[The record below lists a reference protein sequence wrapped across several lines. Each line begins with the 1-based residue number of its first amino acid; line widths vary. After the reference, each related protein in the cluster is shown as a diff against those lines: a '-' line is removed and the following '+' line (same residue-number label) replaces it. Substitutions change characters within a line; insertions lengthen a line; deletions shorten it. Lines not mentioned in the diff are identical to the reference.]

1 MSQLNSYRKKRLKKR
16 AVAGIMGTLIMM
28 AVVTGVGALLLF
40 QGITAINEFNAN
52 LVNFL
57 GIKGDAA
64 RESLTIEHVYFNPD
78 NKDLHIWVR
87 NSGIVDVTIDSIAMV
102 DLESQDLRLNVEDD
116 GTAIGIRNVE
126 ELQFLTN
133 TANEPTLNA
142 GDTQWNDSD
151 YYPNK
156 EFAIS
161 ITTMQGNSYE
171 IVASPF
177 NT

>member
-64 RESLTIEHVYFNPD
+64 RESLTIEHVYFEQNSD
-78 NKDLHIWVR
+78 DLDIWIR
-87 NSGIVDVTIDSIAMV
+87 NTGTVDVTIASIIMV
-102 DLESQDLRLNVEDD
+102 DLESQDLRLDIEDN
-116 GTAIGIRNVE
+116 GTLILIRNVE
-126 ELQFLTN
+126 KISFT
-133 TANEPTLNA
+133 TDITLNA
-142 GDTQWNDSD
+142 GDTMWNDSD

-156 EFAIS
+156 EFFIS
-161 ITTMQGNSYE
+161 ITTVSGNSFE